1 MNPSQATR
9 RGALLL
15 PVMLSFL
22 LSASLPAAPRQELSA
37 PADIQGVPCRGPV
50 RFHDNGRLAACTLA
64 RAAEVGGFLLP
75 AGTEVFF
82 TPGGEW
88 SELVL
93 GAEAT
98 VFHLALP
105 AGSRVFAASRFGYPS
120 IWPARALVIQ
130 GQLCSAR
137 DDGIGHYLYPSG
149 RLQGIWLTHAT
160 EIDGVP
166 CTSSAN
172 PLIMPARSLFGG
184 TTRMAWFHENGRLEQ
199 AMLARDCVIQG
210 HAFRRG
216 DLVSFDAEGK
226 LEFPAHRLGDE
237 TRGPVAP
244 PWWPRAKNTNRP

>member
-105 AGSRVFAASRFGYPS
+105 AGSRVFAASRF
-120 IWPARALVIQ
+120 
-130 GQLCSAR
+130 
-137 DDGIGHYLYPSG
+137 
-149 RLQGIWLTHAT
+149 
-160 EIDGVP
+160 E
-166 CTSSAN
+166 SS
-172 PLIMPARSLFGG
+172 
-184 TTRMAWFHENGRLEQ
+184 
-199 AMLARDCVIQG
+199 
-210 HAFRRG
+210 
-216 DLVSFDAEGK
+216 
-226 LEFPAHRLGDE
+226 HRLISVHVRKVHRRLCFSLHGDTFRLHE
-237 TRGPVAP
+237 CCHRYPT
-244 PWWPRAKNTNRP
+244 